1 VRLIAGNN
9 WFQFNSAESRSSR
22 KSESLDSKYRGRSLP
37 GGGRSMLRYIFGVV
51 LLVATGFAQDPS
63 RMDKAVQAVVANKN
77 FMGSVLV
84 ARGDQ
89 VLFSRSYGWANMEW
103 EVPNTPTTKFRIG
116 SLTKQFTAAAIL
128 LLEERGRLK
137 IEDPIRK
144 YLPDEPAA
152 WDKVTIYHLLTHT
165 SGIVNHLS
173 LPEVTKMVPF
183 PQTPDQLMALV
194 RDKPL
199 EFVPGEKMR
208 YSNSGYNLL
217 GCLIEKLTGQRYQD
231 FIQKNIFTPLGM
243 KDSGYDSNSDIIPR
257 RAAGYSPGP
266 GGPVNAEFVHMSNTY
281 SAGGLYSTT
290 EDLLRWEQGLF
301 GGKLLSP
308 ESLRKMTTPYLNGY
322 AFGLGADAVHGRKR
336 ISHEGGV
343 PGFNSCLA
351 YYPESQVTVVAL
363 SNMFRPEIAPEIVGL
378 LSALAHGEKITL
390 TSELKAVPLAQ
401 KALERYVGSYQLGP
415 GSKARICLE
424 NGKLVYR
431 TGQLMGYIAS
441 TPLSASSETFF
452 YSTEANFQ
460 LEFIKDAKGNVTD
473 LVMHSIGSDDA
484 RAPRIS
490 ENASTMRRDS
500 VPVEILKQ
508 YAGVYK
514 LPPGFDLVFTLEGN
528 ELTVHRTW
536 QFLRYKIS
544 GESET
549 KFLLKELDETIEFVK
564 DANGVVTGL
573 ILREGSS
580 EIKAPRF
587 IEITEFDGAWTG
599 TMKGPDGKTV
609 ELIYI
614 LKAEGQSLTGTMVSR
629 LGEEWISGGKIDG
642 HNFSFTINTGT
653 STIKTTGVLSGDSIK
668 ISRIIGNEA
677 GSFII
682 RRIR

>member
-1 VRLIAGNN
+1 
-9 WFQFNSAESRSSR
+9 
-22 KSESLDSKYRGRSLP
+22 
-37 GGGRSMLRYIFGVV
+37 MLRYVLGIFI
-51 LLVATGFAQDPS
+51 LMATGFAQDTS
-63 RMDKAVQAVVANKN
+63 RMDQVVQSVVANKQ

-84 ARGDQ
+84 ARGDR
-89 VLFSRSYGWANMEW
+89 VIFNKSYGWANMEW
-103 EVPNTPTTKFRIG
+103 EVPNTPATKFRIG

-128 LLEERGRLK
+128 LLEERGKLK

-165 SGIVNHLS
+165 SGIMNHLN
-173 LPEVTKMVPF
+173 LPEATKMVPF

-199 EFVPGEKMR
+199 DFAPGEKMN

-217 GCLIEKLTGQRYQD
+217 GCLIEKVSGQRYQD

-243 KDSGYDSNSDIIPR
+243 KDSGYDSNSDIILR

-301 GGKLLSP
+301 GGKLLSH
-308 ESLRKMTTPYLNGY
+308 ESLQRMSTPYLNGY
-322 AFGLGADAVHGRKR
+322 AFGLGVDAVHGRKR

-351 YYPESQVTVVAL
+351 YYPETKVTVVAL

-378 LSALAHGEKITL
+378 LSALAHGEKIAL

-401 KALERYVGSYQLGP
+401 RVLEPYVGTYHLG
-415 GSKARICLE
+415 SESHVRISLE
-424 NGKLVYR
+424 NGQLVYR
-431 TGQLMGYIAS
+431 TGQLMGYMTS
-441 TPLSASSETFF
+441 MPLSASSETFF
-452 YSTEANFQ
+452 FSTAANSQ
-460 LEFIKDAKGNVTD
+460 LEFIKDVKGNVTD
-473 LVMHSIGSDDA
+473 LVLHSIGSDDV
-484 RAPRIS
+484 RAPRIR
-490 ENASTMRRDS
+490 ENVTTMKRDS
-500 VPVEILKQ
+500 VPVETLKQ
-508 YAGVYK
+508 YVGVYK

-528 ELTVHRTW
+528 ELIVHRTW
-536 QFLRYKIS
+536 QFPRYQALA
-544 GESET
+544 ESET
-549 KFLLKELDETIEFVK
+549 KFFLKEPDETIEFVK

-580 EIKAPRF
+580 EIRAPRI

-599 TMKGPDGKTV
+599 TMNGPDGKTV

-642 HNFSFTINTGT
+642 HNFSFAT
-653 STIKTTGVLSGDSIK
+653 SAGAATIKTTGILSGDSIK
-668 ISRIIGNEA
+668 ISRIAGNETS
-677 GSFII
+677 SFAI